1 MLDNDLVSAVA
12 SEIYMPYAII
22 SRIPTP
28 TRPATGTEDLERISD
43 SYSYWFERAL
53 FDCVVAGD
61 SEPLKEFALNMSPV
75 LPYREIVNVSL
86 HGLDEQWEEV
96 LEMVLEERKK
106 IRELVHGRKN
116 NFGSIMRARILGRD
130 YLLESMIRLVER
142 HAEEWRILSEIKK
155 WESGEGIGTN

>member
-1 MLDNDLVSAVA
+1 MLDNSLVSAVA

-28 TRPATGTEDLERISD
+28 TRPTTGAGDLERMSD
-43 SYSYWFERAL
+43 SYSYWLERAL

-61 SEPLKEFALNMSPV
+61 GEPLKEFALSMSPV

-86 HGLDEQWEEV
+86 HGLDEQWEDV
-96 LEMVLEERKK
+96 LEMVLKERKK
-106 IRELVHGRKN
+106 IRELVYGKKDD
-116 NFGSIMRARILGRD
+116 FGDIMRARISGRD
-130 YLLESMIRLVER
+130 YLLESMIRLVKR
-142 HAEEWRILSEIKK
+142 HTEEWRILNEIKR